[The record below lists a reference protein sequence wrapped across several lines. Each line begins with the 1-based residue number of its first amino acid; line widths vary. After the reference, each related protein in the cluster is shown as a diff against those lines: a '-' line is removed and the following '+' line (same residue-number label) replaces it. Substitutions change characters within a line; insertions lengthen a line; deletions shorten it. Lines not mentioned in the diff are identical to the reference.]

1 MGRNQRSGLCVAA
14 LALLGACTSATGP
27 ARAPAPPPSESRATV
42 GAHSEA
48 RARAALEAESLIGSP
63 YRYGGSSP
71 RGFDCSGLVLYSFA
85 GAGVQGL
92 PHSAA
97 ALESLAQPVPL
108 NALEPGDLLFFSL
121 AKRKTSHVGI
131 YVGGRSFVHAPS
143 GGKRVEKVSFDHV
156 YWGPRLGRAGRL
168 EF

>member
-1 MGRNQRSGLCVAA
+1 VAA
-14 LALLGACTSATGP
+14 HAET
-27 ARAPAPPPSESRATV
+27 RAE
-42 GAHSEA
+42 
-48 RARAALEAESLIGSP
+48 AALKAESLIGSP
-63 YRYGGSSP
+63 YRYGGISP

-85 GAGVQGL
+85 DAGVQGL

-108 NALEPGDLLFFSL
+108 DALEPGDLLFFSL
-121 AKRKTSHVGI
+121 VKRKTSHVGI
-131 YVGGRSFVHAPS
+131 YVGQRSFVHAPS
-143 GGKRVEKVSFDHV
+143 GGKRVERVTFDHV